1 MDPEDQKV
9 GAADR
14 TEEQNTPTAGQ
25 PAGEAAE
32 TETPEVDAAG
42 GNEGGEST
50 EDEGFDA
57 LPQKTQEEIKSLRA
71 ESASWRKKFRELE
84 EKVSTL
90 KTPEEMEAALAE
102 YRTTIAQMEDEA
114 LRSKIAR
121 KHKLPEKWAKR
132 LSGKTA
138 EEYEADAKEIA
149 ADLVRDA
156 DEDDE
161 REPRGG
167 LDPRQGASSEYD
179 PAKLAAGVARRGL

>member
-1 MDPEDQKV
+1 MADAPEDQKV
-9 GAADR
+9 GTADQQ
-14 TEEQNTPTAGQ
+14 EQNPTTKTQ
-25 PAGEAAE
+25 
-32 TETPEVDAAG
+32 TPEVG
-42 GNEGGEST
+42 GDTGGETGQKSG

-57 LPQKTQEEIKSLRA
+57 LPQKTQDEIKSLRA
-71 ESASWRKKFRELE
+71 ESASWRKKFREME

-90 KTPEEMEAALAE
+90 KSPEEMESALAE
-102 YRTTIAQMEDEA
+102 YRTTIAQMEDDA

-149 ADLVRDA
+149 ADLVHDA
-156 DEDDE
+156 DADDD

-167 LDPRQGASSEYD
+167 LNPGQSASSEFD
-179 PAKLAAGVARRGL
+179 PVKLAAAVRRR